1 MAKHQRRADVFPNRS
16 GGLDMSGSTAPN
28 DGWKIK
34 VMYIELSR
42 KKKNGSLEN
51 QTKEQDFEQ
60 YESPLPQPQVR
71 ESSVGTD
78 NRNSCHDFRTLNHPD
93 LVILNNL

>member
-42 KKKNGSLEN
+42 KKKMVHWRIKLKNRILSNMKAHCLNLKFVN
-51 QTKEQDFEQ
+51 QVLAPTIE
-60 YESPLPQPQVR
+60 
-71 ESSVGTD
+71 
-78 NRNSCHDFRTLNHPD
+78 
-93 LVILNNL
+93 ILAMISGP